1 MANKAGLV
9 LDGTGN
15 QGAHIGEEVFW
26 HTGFAQ
32 KDFGNVPLGAIDG
45 IDANARW
52 ALMFYCLQ
60 SPHSTQIDTIELC
73 PPDCSTA
80 EVGFAEVGFA
90 EVSTGE
96 VSTGEVSIVEVSI
109 VEVGYAEVSTAE
121 VGTAEVGCAEVG
133 RAEVGTDK
141 VGFAEV
147 SIIEVGTAEVGFA
160 EVGTAEVSSCCCWM
174 LPSPRIP
181 TILSLSEVVHSVLI
195 CHVVYLL
202 CSVLIIERC
211 GYV

>member
-9 LDGTGN
+9 LDGTGK

-52 ALMFYCLQ
+52 ALIFYCLQ

-90 EVSTGE
+90 EVSTVE
-96 VSTGEVSIVEVSI
+96 VSTVEGSIVEVSI
-109 VEVGYAEVSTAE
+109 VA
-121 VGTAEVGCAEVG
+121 VGCPAAITVQL
-133 RAEVGTDK
+133 GT
-141 VGFAEV
+141 
-147 SIIEVGTAEVGFA
+147 TAV
-160 EVGTAEVSSCCCWM
+160 
-174 LPSPRIP
+174 R
-181 TILSLSEVVHSVLI
+181 
-195 CHVVYLL
+195 
-202 CSVLIIERC
+202 
-211 GYV
+211 